1 MWELR
6 RMWVRAQPDDARV
19 GYGKKGDAYPNLK
32 DLRAVAIHKGCCV
45 WLGDFAESFI
55 QRQIREC

>member
-1 MWELR
+1 
-6 RMWVRAQPDDARV
+6 MWVRAQPDDARV